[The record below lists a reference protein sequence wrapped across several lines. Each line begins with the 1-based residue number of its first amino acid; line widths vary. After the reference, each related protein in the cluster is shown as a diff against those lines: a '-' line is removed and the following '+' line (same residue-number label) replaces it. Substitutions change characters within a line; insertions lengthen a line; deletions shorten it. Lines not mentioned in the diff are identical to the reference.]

1 MKRRRKGA
9 PQEPTA
15 GAKPVEAQTEA
26 SRHSTTTL
34 VVLLLVSAIV
44 VFAVHFPALSARA
57 LSFDDQEYLV
67 ENQLVRNP
75 GLTSAGRFLA
85 EVLDPSTIGGYYQPL
100 TMISLMI
107 DYAMGG
113 RVDYLMPFHLT
124 SLLFHVANT
133 LLVIVLLYGLFR
145 QPWPAA
151 IVGILFGLHPLTV
164 ETIPW
169 VGERKTLLAAFFALW
184 SLIAYVRYAQSG
196 RLRFYL
202 LTVVAYVL
210 ALLSKPTSTPLP
222 LALLLLDYWPLRRFS
237 GRAVIEKLPLLALGA
252 VSALITFT
260 SQQRTSG
267 VELPGQY
274 NPLNI
279 PLILCHNIMFYPY
292 KMLWPVNL
300 SSHYA
305 LPAPFRLTDPWI
317 LAGVIGVVVLIPL
330 LIWSLRRTRAFA
342 AGWLVYFVLLLPT
355 IQIIGFSIA
364 IASDKY
370 AYLPSIGFLIVL
382 AYFLGEWLSK
392 AAPPDRRRQRVL
404 MMAGAA
410 VLLFSAEAYGTR
422 KYLTVWRDTETLYRH
437 MIRLSPTSAALYANL
452 GNVLREEGRLD
463 ESVEWSRKAAQCE
476 PNSAPIL
483 NDLGLALHAAGKL
496 DEAIA
501 CYQKALNLQ
510 PNYAQPCNNLGEIV
524 FSQGRY
530 QEALGYFEEA
540 TKRSPKMADAHYNR
554 ARTLVALGRKDE
566 AVAAYQKVLRL
577 HFHNAAAHN
586 DLATLFA
593 EKGRTQEAIDHF
605 NEAIRFAP
613 DYAPAHFNLAETLER
628 LGRLPEAASEY
639 RKVLD
644 INPNDQDARRALD
657 QMMKSDGHK

>member
-1 MKRRRKGA
+1 MKQRRKGTRQD
-9 PQEPTA
+9 PA
-15 GAKPVEAQTEA
+15 GSTKPVEAQAGA
-26 SRHSTTTL
+26 SRQSTTTL
-34 VVLLLVSAIV
+34 LLLLLVSAV
-44 VFAVHFPALSARA
+44 LVFAVHSPALSARA
-57 LSFDDQEYLV
+57 LSFDDQDYLV

-75 GLTSAGRFLA
+75 GLTSAWRFLT
-85 EVLDPSTIGGYYQPL
+85 EVFDPSTIGGYYQPL

-107 DYAMGG
+107 DYALGG
-113 RVDYLMPFHLT
+113 RVNHLMPFHLT

-133 LLVIVLLYGLFR
+133 LLVIVLLDSLFR
-145 QPWPAA
+145 RPWPAA
-151 IVGILFGLHPLTV
+151 LVGILFGLHPLTV

-184 SLIAYVRYAQSG
+184 SLIAYVRFARTG
-196 RLRFYL
+196 RLRFYFA
-202 LTVVAYVL
+202 TVAAYVL

-222 LALLLLDYWPLRRFS
+222 LVLLLLDYWPLRRFS
-237 GRAVIEKLPLLALGA
+237 GRAVFEKLPLLALGA

-274 NPLNI
+274 DPVII
-279 PLILCHNIMFYPY
+279 PLILCHNIMFYPF
-292 KMLWPVNL
+292 KMLWPANL

-305 LPAPFRLTDPWI
+305 LPSPVRLSDPWI
-317 LAGVIGVVVLIPL
+317 LAGVIGTCVLIPL
-330 LIWSLRRTRAFA
+330 LIASLRRTRAFV
-342 AGWLVYFVLLLPT
+342 AGWLIYFVLLLPT

-370 AYLPSIGFLIVL
+370 AYLPAIGFLIVL
-382 AYFLGEWLSK
+382 AYFLGAWLSNSMQP
-392 AAPPDRRRQRVL
+392 AQRRRRL
-404 MMAGAA
+404 LIMAGAA

-437 MIRLSPTSAALYANL
+437 MIRLSPTAAALYANL

-463 ESVEWSRKAAQCE
+463 ESVEWSRQAARLA

-530 QEALGYFEEA
+530 REALGYFDEA
-540 TKRSPKMADAHYNR
+540 IKRSPKMADAYYNR
-554 ARTLVALGRKDE
+554 ARTLVALGRKDD
-566 AVAAYQKVLRL
+566 AVAAYQKALKL
-577 HFHNAAAHN
+577 HYHNAAAHN
-586 DLATLFA
+586 DLAALFA
-593 EKGRTQEAIDHF
+593 GQGRTRDAIDHF
-605 NEAIRFAP
+605 REAIRFAP
-613 DYAPAHFNLAETLER
+613 DYAAAHFNLAETLDR
-628 LGRLPEAASEY
+628 LGRLPEAAVEY
-639 RKVLD
+639 REVLRLD
-644 INPNDQDARRALD
+644 PHDQDARRALD
-657 QMMKSDGHK
+657 RIMQGNGHK